1 MRTTS
6 EGARADCEDE
16 RGARRPH
23 RLPYL
28 LKFVLFALVAFAA
41 VAALDYAIVPYGTM
55 VDVAFQAFQE
65 ADDVDTVIVGS
76 SYMQFGG
83 DPEAFDTAFAAGGG
97 TSTSYNIAASG
108 GSVECMY
115 YSVEEALQKPG
126 VRRVVVGIGRDD
138 LSDVYNLQ
146 SVFANTFARYRG
158 KPGWMALAACARA
171 ACSAVNFDDANSVRM
186 LTPFLYNDSHYLI
199 NPEAIAANVRR
210 KRGGMSYLDVQREA
224 NGAWVYH
231 GRGYGTYPGTID
243 TAHNT
248 AAAYNVL
255 ADYQINSGEL
265 SFVRRICELCRERG
279 VELVVVVPP
288 QTPSFLLSYGKAYP
302 AEMAQLRDAVE
313 GYGFAFADFSLAKPE
328 LATFSTL
335 EDFAN
340 YSHLSDAGAAEFS
353 AALARYVAACEAG
366 QDTRSWFYDYGAWDE
381 WKASL
386 PAVDSTWFDAASGAA
401 AGDAVAAAD
410 ATADAGAQTGTVD
423 LTAHV
428 WGCPGA
434 AVEYRYALIG
444 TDGTEAELRGWS
456 EDAAFAWT
464 PDAAGAYTVRV
475 YARGVGSAA
484 DYDRYYERA
493 VTV

>member
-1 MRTTS
+1 M
-6 EGARADCEDE
+6 
-16 RGARRPH
+16 
-23 RLPYL
+23 
-28 LKFVLFALVAFAA
+28 
-41 VAALDYAIVPYGTM
+41 
-55 VDVAFQAFQE
+55 
-65 ADDVDTVIVGS
+65 
-76 SYMQFGG
+76 
-83 DPEAFDTAFAAGGG
+83 
-97 TSTSYNIAASG
+97 
-108 GSVECMY
+108 
-115 YSVEEALQKPG
+115 
-126 VRRVVVGIGRDD
+126 
-138 LSDVYNLQ
+138 
-146 SVFANTFARYRG
+146 
-158 KPGWMALAACARA
+158 
-171 ACSAVNFDDANSVRM
+171 
-186 LTPFLYNDSHYLI
+186 
-199 NPEAIAANVRR
+199 
-210 KRGGMSYLDVQREA
+210 
-224 NGAWVYH
+224 
-231 GRGYGTYPGTID
+231 
-243 TAHNT
+243 
-248 AAAYNVL
+248 L

-340 YSHLSDAGAAEFS
+340 YSHLSDAGAAKFS